1 MYKFYSKIL
10 QNSIKNSHL
19 IFSTR
24 SYCTCFSTSHEWVK
38 MLNKGNI
45 ATIGVSSFSS
55 GFIGKFNN
63 IKLPTVNSY
72 CELNEPI
79 GLVGSPD
86 STKQVYAPISGKCIE
101 VNNEILKEPNLIVE
115 SPERKGWLVKIE
127 VDNHEDFENLMTR
140 EEYQNF
146 LNNKVG
152 GDIKDSGTI
161 ILG

>member
-1 MYKFYSKIL
+1 
-10 QNSIKNSHL
+10 
-19 IFSTR
+19 
-24 SYCTCFSTSHEWVK
+24 

-45 ATIGVSSFSS
+45 ATIGITSFSS

-63 IKLPTVNSY
+63 IKLATVNSY
-72 CELNEPI
+72 YKLNEPI

-86 STKQVYAPISGKCIE
+86 STKEVYTPISGKCIE
-101 VNNEILKEPNLIVE
+101 VNNEIIKEPNLIVE

-152 GDIKDSGTI
+152 GDIKNSGENIGSGIPGTI